1 MAKDEGAGRIIG
13 GKYHLIE
20 RVGHG
25 GMAVVWRAEMRGA
38 MGFTRTVA
46 IKELKAELRGGQNYV
61 AMFVEEARVGAEL
74 QHPNIVQVFDFCRDE
89 SGPYC
94 LVMEW
99 IDGVDLR
106 GFINAANR
114 DGKPIA
120 WPLVVAIGVGALRG
134 LGAAHERLAK
144 GVHAPIIHRDVS
156 PSNILIGKDGVVKL
170 ADFGLARAR
179 DRMHSLT
186 MPGIVKG
193 KLAYLAPEITR
204 GDPAT
209 GATDIFAMGCVLW
222 EALAGRPLFDANDP
236 VDLFRA
242 IQSGQIPSI
251 TDLRSD
257 LPPRLVDV
265 VQQSLAHEPGRR
277 FPTARAMAQ
286 SLAGVLATA
295 ARSFDTQS
303 LLIKAVAEARKQSPR
318 PAQAPH
324 DKSEIV
330 ELSIA
335 DLEPRS
341 DPRGTR
347 GRPPAPPPPTS
358 PPPPPRKT

>member
-1 MAKDEGAGRIIG
+1 
-13 GKYHLIE
+13 
-20 RVGHG
+20 
-25 GMAVVWRAEMRGA
+25 MAVVWRAEMRGL

-46 IKELKAELRGGQNYV
+46 VKELKAELRGGQNYV

-89 SGPYC
+89 TGPYC
-94 LVMEW
+94 LIMEW

-106 GFINAANR
+106 GFISAANR
-114 DGKPIA
+114 DNRPIP
-120 WPLVVAIGVGALRG
+120 WPVVVAIGVGALRG

-222 EALAGRPLFDANDP
+222 EALAGRPLFDAHDP

-242 IQSGQIPSI
+242 IQSGQTTPIAEV
-251 TDLRSD
+251 RKD
-257 LPPRLVDV
+257 LPPRLVEV
-265 VQQSLAHEPGRR
+265 VQQALAQEPGRR
-277 FPTARAMAQ
+277 FPTARSMAQ
-286 SLAGVLATA
+286 ALAAVLAKDAKSVDTQALLIRAVAA
-295 ARSFDTQS
+295 ARA
-303 LLIKAVAEARKQSPR
+303 KPNPR
-318 PAQAPH
+318 PDAARPGAK
-324 DKSEIV
+324 DEGKSEIV
-330 ELSIA
+330 ELSMT
-335 DLEPRS
+335 DLEPRLAS
-341 DPRGTR
+341 RAPAN
-347 GRPPAPPPPTS
+347 PPAPPRPPI
-358 PPPPPRKT
+358 PPPPRKG